1 MHDPRRQE
9 FPMSLVHTHTE
20 TMSEEAY
27 REFAL
32 GNPEGH
38 WELVRGH
45 LWERPGMSV
54 THDRVI
60 MLLTALLLRQLDWD
74 QFRVSVGL
82 TRLRVSADTYYVPD
96 VAVIPAVM
104 ARRLGENPRALNA
117 YAEPLPLVV
126 EVWSPSTGKR
136 DIGLKLPDY
145 QARGDAEIWF
155 IHPFER
161 TLTAWRRTPDG
172 TYVETVYR
180 DGIARP
186 AALPHVA
193 IDLEELFA
201 A

>member
-1 MHDPRRQE
+1 
-9 FPMSLVHTHTE
+9 MSIVHTHTE
-20 TMSEEAY
+20 TMSEEDY

-32 GNPEGH
+32 GDPSGG
-38 WELVRGH
+38 WELVRGR

-54 THDRVI
+54 THNRVT
-60 MLLTALLLRQLDWD
+60 MDLVELLLRQLDRNHY
-74 QFRVSVGL
+74 RVSTGL
-82 TRLRVSADTYYVPD
+82 ARLRVSEDTYYVPD
-96 VAVIPAVM
+96 VAVIPTAM
-104 ARRLGENPRALNA
+104 ARRLGENPRTLEA

-136 DIGLKLPDY
+136 DIDLKLPDY

-161 TLTAWRRTPDG
+161 TLTAWSRTPDG

-186 AALPHVA
+186 ASLPHIA
-193 IDLEELFA
+193 IDLEELFVA
-201 A
+201 